1 MTLHSV
7 SGMWVM
13 FYPSMEEGVL
23 TLMRCVIDE
32 NSSSQKRM
40 ECNYLRSFS
49 NGSTSE

>member
-13 FYPSMEEGVL
+13 FYPLMEEGL
-23 TLMRCVIDE
+23 FPLMSCVIDE

-40 ECNYLRSFS
+40 EGCYLISFS
-49 NGSTSE
+49 NGSTNE